1 MSTYPSDQRRHSED
15 IAAAEPRVVVAEL
28 VPEFSWQRIPD
39 RPLRPRR
46 IVLPLVLFVATCLS
60 TLWAGWIEA
69 VRGADLD
76 AMALGNLLRFGL
88 VEGLKYA
95 VPLMTI
101 LVFHEM
107 GHFLQARR
115 YGIPASLPY
124 FIPMPISPIGTFGA
138 VISMSARMGHRR
150 ALFDIGITGPLA
162 GLFPTLVFCVLGL
175 QWSEAVPAKAA
186 PDGTAVGV
194 PLVFSYLA
202 EAVGP
207 SRSPGDIIV
216 LHPMAFAGWVGLLIT
231 SINLFP
237 IGQLDGGHVLYALL
251 RERAGAVASLLLVV
265 AMVAVLW
272 YRLFGWMLMLLLL
285 IMMGP
290 KHPPTADDDEPLG
303 LVRHLLGW
311 ATLAMMPLG
320 FTPTP
325 FLIE

>member
-1 MSTYPSDQRRHSED
+1 MSTDSFDQRRGT
-15 IAAAEPRVVVAEL
+15 EPNPWEGPVVVAEV
-28 VPEFSWQRIPD
+28 VPEFSWERLPQ

-46 IVLPLVLFVATCLS
+46 IALPLLLFVATCLS

-69 VRGADLD
+69 VRGVDPAS
-76 AMALGNLLRFGL
+76 AALGELLRYGL
-88 VEGLKYA
+88 IEGAKYA
-95 VPLMTI
+95 LPLMTI

-115 YGIPASLPY
+115 YGVPASLPY

-162 GLFPTLVFCVLGL
+162 GLMPTMGFCIVGL
-175 QWSEAVPAKAA
+175 QWSEAIPLRAA

-194 PLVFSYLA
+194 PLLFSYLA
-202 EAVGP
+202 DSFGP
-207 SRSPGDIIV
+207 ARSPGDVLV

-251 RERAGAVASLLLVV
+251 RERAGAIASLLLLG
-265 AMVAVLW
+265 AMVAVIW

-285 IMMGP
+285 MMMGP
-290 KHPPTADDDEPLG
+290 QHPPTADDAEPLG
-303 LVRHLLGW
+303 VGRHLLGW
-311 ATLAMMPLG
+311 ATLALMPLG

-325 FLIE
+325 FLI